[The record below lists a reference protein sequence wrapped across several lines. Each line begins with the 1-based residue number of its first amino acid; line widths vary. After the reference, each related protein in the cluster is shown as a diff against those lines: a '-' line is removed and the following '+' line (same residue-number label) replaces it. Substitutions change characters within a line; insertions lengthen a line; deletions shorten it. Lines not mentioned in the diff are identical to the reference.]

1 MADKQVRVLFH
12 GNGCLLGSRHLSVQ
26 SELITSLIELKCTQ
40 TTTIITWQPQ
50 TGNWKFWSYRLLVDL
65 KGNSFLTLLATTSL
79 TEGWVPL
86 VSKGFHFGQ
95 PLPITNYTYM
105 AGITA
110 QPINEPC
117 YKAKTC
123 TCHKWKRKE
132 EGEWDNWLKI
142 TSHAA
147 PRERCSKLLSM
158 RIQIDHWPEALV
170 ALFVVNFFNPFVPTP
185 SVRNRVPCI
194 ACDVIGLRGKHLTRA
209 RGREAREQV
218 NFKIDEN
225 LLALP
230 TRTSFHLIPRS

>member
-1 MADKQVRVLFH
+1 MAEKQVRVLFH

-40 TTTIITWQPQ
+40 TTTIITRQPQ
-50 TGNWKFWSYRLLVDL
+50 TGNWQFWSYRLLVDL
-65 KGNSFLTLLATTSL
+65 KANSFLTLLATTSL

-123 TCHKWKRKE
+123 TCHNWKRKE

-147 PRERCSKLLSM
+147 QNIRRVNDVANYWACKYRSTTDQKHWWRSLLSTFLTHSSLL
-158 RIQIDHWPEALV
+158 RPCGTVSLVSLV
-170 ALFVVNFFNPFVPTP
+170 AS
-185 SVRNRVPCI
+185 SV
-194 ACDVIGLRGKHLTRA
+194 
-209 RGREAREQV
+209 
-218 NFKIDEN
+218 
-225 LLALP
+225 
-230 TRTSFHLIPRS
+230 